1 MKKLIF
7 LFSMLLIGIDQV
19 VKYFVVSNLEQYK
32 SIKLI
37 PNFFYMTFVKNEGA
51 AFSILD
57 GGRWIFVI
65 IGLLALILII
75 RYIFLDKKIKR
86 YDVVSYSLVIGGIAG
101 NLIDRIVQGSVVDYL
116 DFYILG
122 YNAPVFNFADMC
134 IVIGTFMIMYIL
146 VIKGDSNEN
155 NHS

>member
-1 MKKLIF
+1 
-7 LFSMLLIGIDQV
+7 MLLIGIDQV